1 MAASPLDELI
11 PELTNLGLDTSRR
24 EAGYGTLARIL
35 GNIRDDPTEPKY
47 HTIKK
52 SAKVLQNSLCDPHTG
67 QLYSPV
73 RGILREAGFK
83 ETVDAYVWDSPTD
96 QQHETLI
103 DAAER
108 IEDLRD
114 ALAAAVNTGPT
125 TGSGTFG
132 RRPTAGQ
139 SRQFTPRTDVE
150 RKRLDHEKQM
160 RQVKEAS
167 RDKFY
172 GSASVLPSGQSAE
185 ARSTT
190 SSESPEPSDGCL
202 RPTSSGKSRRSA
214 FDFESRQA
222 RVDRE
227 QRAQD
232 QLTKLREEQRR
243 RYQEA
248 AADPQAFNTSAYR
261 KPPSIAPGGREEGSS
276 WTSWLPFFGGSS
288 SSSSPGGGPMF
299 RHSTTETSLR
309 LEVIISLV
317 DASPVGQQ
325 MAHLITTD
333 KACELSLRLTLME
346 YPVLAIV
353 PPAVDID
360 TTHVIDF
367 GGRGKSCDF
376 TIKAGSVGVE
386 PVPLWLLL
394 AVDRQSAKQVLRVG
408 EEDQY
413 LLATG
418 CFDMRKYVEKA
429 VLGPAE
435 VASFDKLT
443 VALAPTTGAQPPV
456 EVSLYLRMSRVGS
469 STTASRAVE
478 IIELRPPAIVCAT
491 ANRSIQL
498 KKANGLQSPPQ

>member
-24 EAGYGTLARIL
+24 EACYGTLARIL

-114 ALAAAVNTGPT
+114 ALAAAVNTGPSA

-132 RRPTAGQ
+132 RRSTTGQ

-150 RKRLDHEKQM
+150 KKRLDHEKQM

-190 SSESPEPSDGCL
+190 SSESPELTDGCL
-202 RPTSSGKSRRSA
+202 RPTSSGKTRRSA

-248 AADPQAFNTSAYR
+248 TADPEAFNTSAYR

-276 WTSWLPFFGGSS
+276 WTSWLP
-288 SSSSPGGGPMF
+288 
-299 RHSTTETSLR
+299 
-309 LEVIISLV
+309 
-317 DASPVGQQ
+317 
-325 MAHLITTD
+325 
-333 KACELSLRLTLME
+333 
-346 YPVLAIV
+346 
-353 PPAVDID
+353 
-360 TTHVIDF
+360 
-367 GGRGKSCDF
+367 
-376 TIKAGSVGVE
+376 
-386 PVPLWLLL
+386 
-394 AVDRQSAKQVLRVG
+394 
-408 EEDQY
+408 
-413 LLATG
+413 
-418 CFDMRKYVEKA
+418 
-429 VLGPAE
+429 
-435 VASFDKLT
+435 
-443 VALAPTTGAQPPV
+443 
-456 EVSLYLRMSRVGS
+456 
-469 STTASRAVE
+469 
-478 IIELRPPAIVCAT
+478 
-491 ANRSIQL
+491 
-498 KKANGLQSPPQ
+498 